1 MKPLLEARQ
10 IRKQFSGVAVLKGID
25 FTLCA
30 GQVHALMGG
39 NGAGKST
46 LMKIIAGVETPDSGE
61 LTIGDRAFARLSPA
75 LARHQRALKYSRFQ
89 PGNKG
94 GKQVARFPE
103 RKSKEVA

>member
-1 MKPLLEARQ
+1 MLLGVLVLDGRLRQ
-10 IRKQFSGVAVLKGID
+10 
-25 FTLCA
+25 
-30 GQVHALMGG
+30 
-39 NGAGKST
+39 
-46 LMKIIAGVETPDSGE
+46 
-61 LTIGDRAFARLSPA
+61 A

>member
-1 MKPLLEARQ
+1 MNDLSRLRPQTDQALAAGREAHRYAQAALEALRRAKGWGIYDLLGGGLVSGLIKHGKMDDAQRQ
-10 IRKQFSGVAVLKGID
+10 I
-25 FTLCA
+25 
-30 GQVHALMGG
+30 
-39 NGAGKST
+39 NG
-46 LMKIIAGVETPDSGE
+46 L
-61 LTIGDRAFARLSPA
+61 RQA